1 MPMSDCYVSF
11 KVLVRSPR
19 ASFILSLLLL
29 PCLLLAF
36 SGSLIDLIFDFY
48 SPALCALLS
57 IDLHVDL
64 GARRRS
70 RMGAR
75 RRRRSRA
82 GAGDWG
88 APLLGVFCVLFL
100 ELAAG
105 LASNRKSNF
114 RILSE

>member
-1 MPMSDCYVSF
+1 MIKYADVGLLYVSF

-36 SGSLIDLIFDFY
+36 SRSLIDLIFDFY

-75 RRRRSRA
+75 RRSRA

-88 APLLGVFCVLFL
+88 APLLGVFCACF
-100 ELAAG
+100 
-105 LASNRKSNF
+105 S
-114 RILSE
+114 